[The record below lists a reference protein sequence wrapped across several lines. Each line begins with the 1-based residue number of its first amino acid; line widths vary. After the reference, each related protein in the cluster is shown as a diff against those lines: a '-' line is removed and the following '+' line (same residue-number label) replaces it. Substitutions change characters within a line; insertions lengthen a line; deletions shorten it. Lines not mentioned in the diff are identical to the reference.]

1 MIQLSIIIVNYNVCF
16 FLEQC
21 LLSVQAA
28 SKNFTTE
35 IIVIDNNSSDGSCQM
50 IKQRFPNVSLIENS
64 LNVGF
69 AKANN
74 QGVSIASGEYLLIL
88 NPDTYLAEDTIKNV
102 FDFVSN
108 KNDVGAIGVK
118 LIDGIGNFLPESK
131 RNIPTIKVAAL
142 KIAGNSKSYYAN
154 HIDENEIS
162 EVDILTGA
170 FLLIKRRVYEVV
182 GGFDED
188 YFMYGEDIDFS
199 YKLLRHGLQNYYLG
213 NTSIIHYKGES
224 TVKDISYL
232 KHFYGA
238 MRVFYNK
245 HFRVNLFYYIILYAG
260 VKMLILFKSIFSSID
275 IKEIKKGGNIIYVGK
290 DKEIYKK
297 LVLQIKPTI
306 SKITDQIEDI
316 NGDYETIFFDN
327 TFISNKEIIKLIQEV
342 QLKNISKRIIPRNTN
357 FYIGSDSSANRG
369 EAIQF

>member
-1 MIQLSIIIVNYNVCF
+1 
-16 FLEQC
+16 
-21 LLSVQAA
+21 LSVQAA

-170 FLLIKRRVYEVV
+170 FLLIKRKVYEVV

-290 DKEIYKK
+290 DREIYKK

-316 NGDYETIFFDN
+316 NGDYETVFFDN

>member
-1 MIQLSIIIVNYNVCF
+1 
-16 FLEQC
+16 
-21 LLSVQAA
+21 LLSVQVA

-50 IKQRFPNVSLIENS
+50 IKERFPKVSLIENS

-74 QGVSIASGEYLLIL
+74 QGVSIANGEYLLIL

-108 KNDVGAIGVK
+108 KKDVGAIGVK

-131 RNIPTIKVAAL
+131 RNIPTVKVAAL

-199 YKLLRHGLQNYYLG
+199 YKLLRNGLQNYYLG

-260 VKMLILFKSIFSSID
+260 VKVLILFKSIFSSID
-275 IKEIKKGGNIIYVGK
+275 IKEIIKGGNILYVGK

-316 NGDYETIFFDN
+316 NGDFDTVFFDN

-357 FYIGSDSSANRG
+357 FYIGSDSSTNRG

>member
-1 MIQLSIIIVNYNVCF
+1 LIQLSIIIVNYNVCF

-21 LLSVQAA
+21 LLSVQVA

-50 IKQRFPNVSLIENS
+50 IKERFPKVSLIENS

-74 QGVSIASGEYLLIL
+74 QGVSIANGEYLLIL

-108 KNDVGAIGVK
+108 KKDVGAIGVK

-131 RNIPTIKVAAL
+131 RNIPTVKVAAL

-199 YKLLRHGLQNYYLG
+199 YKLLRNGLQNYYLG

-260 VKMLILFKSIFSSID
+260 VKVLILFKSIFSSID
-275 IKEIKKGGNIIYVGK
+275 IKEIIKGGNILYVGK

-316 NGDYETIFFDN
+316 NGDFDTVFFDN
-327 TFISNKEIIKLIQEV
+327 TFVSNKEIIKLIQEV

-357 FYIGSDSSANRG
+357 FYIGSDSSTNRG

>member
-1 MIQLSIIIVNYNVCF
+1 
-16 FLEQC
+16 
-21 LLSVQAA
+21 LSVQAA

-316 NGDYETIFFDN
+316 NGDYETVFFDN